1 MSRPIKYRHVCKLP
15 QSRRFGPLDA
25 KGLGDIVSL
34 TVDEYESIRLIDLE
48 RFTQEECAIQMNVA
62 RTTVQGIYAEA
73 RNKIAKFLV
82 EGLMLSIDGGE
93 YRLCDNLDGGCGQ
106 GCRYHHPGQGR
117 GLGRGKGQGQGRGQ
131 SQGQGRGQGQGSGRP
146 SRGIG
151 INRIQ
156 QDNTIKIQEDE
167 NENRNT
173 GQ

>member
-15 QSRRFGPLDA
+15 QSRTFGPLDA
-25 KGLGDIVSL
+25 KGLRSVVSL

-48 RFTQEECAIQMNVA
+48 RFTQEECAVQMNVA

-93 YRLCDNLDGGCGQ
+93 YRLCGGLDEGCGQ
-106 GCRYHHPGQGR
+106 GCCYHHSGQGQGK
-117 GLGRGKGQGQGRGQ
+117 GLGKGQGQGQ
-131 SQGQGRGQGQGSGRP
+131 GQGQGLGRGR
-146 SRGIG
+146 RGLG
-151 INRIQ
+151 QNRMLQGKPIN
-156 QDNTIKIQEDE
+156 IQEDTDE
-167 NENRNT
+167 NCNT